1 MIESVI
7 FFFSGSAMVMLF
19 ILFLRIK
26 AVGGK
31 SKLAKHRA
39 QDPGFVDLL
48 IYASV
53 VDDGVIVGK
62 DGSLMAA
69 WAYQGVDSNSSTQA
83 ERNQISLQINHALSR
98 MGSGWMIHIDA
109 VRKPA
114 PGYSNKDVSHFPDAV
129 SAAIDEERRE
139 FFERVGTLYESSYVI
154 TATYLPPLLAQQ
166 KFVELMFDD
175 EGVPVDSKTRTIAL
189 LNHFKRECATIES
202 HLSSVFRMKR
212 LKGKTITQ
220 EDHTSVNYDAFLCWI
235 QFCISGLDHPVI
247 LPKNPIYL
255 DALLSGQEF
264 WGGVVPKIGHH
275 FIQVVSIEGFPI
287 GILARSH

>member
-7 FFFSGSAMVMLF
+7 FFFSGSGMVMLF
-19 ILFLRIK
+19 ILFLRMK
-26 AVGGK
+26 VVGGK
-31 SKLAKHRA
+31 SKLAKHRT

-53 VDDGVIVGK
+53 VDDGIIVGK
-62 DGSLMAA
+62 DGSLMAG
-69 WAYQGVDSNSSTQA
+69 WAYQGVDSNSSTRA

-114 PGYSNKDVSHFPDAV
+114 PGYSNKDASYFPDAV

-175 EGVPVDSKTRTIAL
+175 EGMPVDSKTRTIAL
-189 LNHFKRECATIES
+189 LNHFKRECANIES

-220 EDHTSVNYDAFLCWI
+220 EDHTSVNYDAFLRWI
-235 QFCISGLDHPVI
+235 QFWV
-247 LPKNPIYL
+247 
-255 DALLSGQEF
+255 LL
-264 WGGVVPKIGHH
+264 I
-275 FIQVVSIEGFPI
+275 
-287 GILARSH
+287 